1 MTSTAGTAGPENAV
15 GALAPDAVEPRPA
28 RAVQSR
34 TVDVQRRILDA
45 AVEVMLEHGYSGATT
60 VRIQERAGVSR
71 GRLLH
76 HFPSRD
82 ALLIAAA
89 YHLAKARVGEL
100 AADHVWPDDLGERID
115 AVVETMAA
123 TFTQGY
129 FWAAT
134 ELWIAA
140 RTHPSLR
147 EALLPGERD
156 IARAVRS
163 AMDTFFGPEL
173 TTREGY
179 EGMREVLFTSLR
191 GMALTTSFDPREEP
205 TRRHVERLKQLTRTA
220 LL

>member
-1 MTSTAGTAGPENAV
+1 MS
-15 GALAPDAVEPRPA
+15 

-34 TVDVQRRILDA
+34 TIDVQRRILDA
-45 AVEVMLEHGYSGATT
+45 AVEVMLEHGYSGAST

-82 ALLIAAA
+82 ALLIAASH
-89 YHLAKARVGEL
+89 HLARARVGEL
-100 AADHVWPDDLGERID
+100 PSEHSWPADPGERID
-115 AVVETMAA
+115 AVVDTMAG

-140 RTHPSLR
+140 RTHEELR
-147 EALLPGERD
+147 DALLPGERE
-156 IARAVRS
+156 IARAVRL
-163 AMDTFFGPEL
+163 AMDSFFGAEL
-173 TTREGY
+173 AARPGY
-179 EGMREVLFTSLR
+179 EGLREVLFTSLR
-191 GMALTTSFDPREEP
+191 GMALTTSFDPRDEP
-205 TRRHVERLKQLTRTA
+205 TRRHVERLKQLARTV

>member
-1 MTSTAGTAGPENAV
+1 M
-15 GALAPDAVEPRPA
+15 A
-28 RAVQSR
+28 RAVQTR
-34 TVDVQRRILDA
+34 TIDVQRRILDA
-45 AVEVMLEHGYSGATT
+45 AVEVMLEHGYSGAST

-82 ALLIAAA
+82 ALLIAASQ
-89 YHLAKARVGEL
+89 HLARARVGEL
-100 AADHVWPDDLGERID
+100 PSDHSWPGDLGERID
-115 AVVETMAA
+115 AVVDTMAA

-140 RTHPSLR
+140 RTHEEIR
-147 EALLPGERD
+147 EALLPGERE
-156 IARAVRS
+156 IARAVRV
-163 AMDTFFGPEL
+163 AMDGFFGPEL
-173 TTREGY
+173 ASRPGY
-179 EGMREVLFTSLR
+179 EGLREVLFTSLR

-205 TRRHVERLKQLTRTA
+205 TRRHMERLKQLARTV

>member
-1 MTSTAGTAGPENAV
+1 M
-15 GALAPDAVEPRPA
+15 A
-28 RAVQSR
+28 RAIQTR
-34 TVDVQRRILDA
+34 TIDVRRRILDA
-45 AVEVMLEHGYSGATT
+45 AVEVMLEFGYSGSST

-82 ALLIAAA
+82 ALLIAASQ
-89 YHLAKARVGEL
+89 HLARARIGEL
-100 AADHVWPDDLGERID
+100 PSDHHWPADPADRID
-115 AVVETMAA
+115 AVVDVMAR
-123 TFTQGY
+123 TFTQPY

-140 RTHPSLR
+140 RTHEDLR

-156 IARAVRS
+156 IARAVRAAVDS
-163 AMDTFFGPEL
+163 FFGEDLAVRP
-173 TTREGY
+173 GY
-179 EGMREVLFTSLR
+179 EGLREVLFTSLR

-205 TRRHVERLKQLTRTA
+205 TRRHVERLKQLARQV

>member
-1 MTSTAGTAGPENAV
+1 M
-15 GALAPDAVEPRPA
+15 A
-28 RAVQSR
+28 RAVQTR
-34 TVDVQRRILDA
+34 TIDVQRRILDA
-45 AVEVMLEHGYSGATT
+45 AVEVMLEFGYSGAST

-82 ALLIAAA
+82 ALLIAASQ
-89 YHLAKARVGEL
+89 HLARARVGEL
-100 AADHVWPDDLGERID
+100 PSDHPWPVDPGERID
-115 AVVETMAA
+115 AVVDTMAG

-140 RTHPSLR
+140 RTHEDLR

-156 IARAVRS
+156 IARAIRV
-163 AMDTFFGPEL
+163 AMDDFFGPEL
-173 TTREGY
+173 AARPGY
-179 EGMREVLFTSLR
+179 ADLREVLFTSLR
-191 GMALTTSFDPREEP
+191 GMSLTTSFDPREEP
-205 TRRHVERLKQLTRTA
+205 TARHVERLKRLARSV

>member
-1 MTSTAGTAGPENAV
+1 MS
-15 GALAPDAVEPRPA
+15 
-28 RAVQSR
+28 RAVQTR
-34 TVDVQRRILDA
+34 TIDVQRRILDA

-82 ALLIAAA
+82 ALLIAASQ
-89 YHLAKARVGEL
+89 HLARARVGEL
-100 AADHVWPDDLGERID
+100 PSDHTWPTDLGERID
-115 AVVETMAA
+115 AVVDTMAG

-140 RTHPSLR
+140 RTHEDLR

-156 IARAVRS
+156 IARAVRV
-163 AMDTFFGPEL
+163 AMDSFFGEEL
-173 TTREGY
+173 SARPGY
-179 EGMREVLFTSLR
+179 EGLREVLFTSLR

-205 TRRHVERLKQLTRTA
+205 SRRHVERLKQLARTV

>member
-1 MTSTAGTAGPENAV
+1 M
-15 GALAPDAVEPRPA
+15 A
-28 RAVQSR
+28 RATQSR

-45 AVEVMLEHGYSGATT
+45 AVEVMLEHGYSGAST

-82 ALLIAAA
+82 ALLIAASQ
-89 YHLAKARVGEL
+89 HLAKARVGEL
-100 AADHVWPDDLGERID
+100 PADHSWPDDLGERID
-115 AVVETMAA
+115 AVVDTMAG

-140 RTHPSLR
+140 RTHADLR
-147 EALLPGERD
+147 DALLPGERE
-156 IARAVRS
+156 IARAVRV
-163 AMDTFFGPEL
+163 AMDSFFGEEL
-173 TTREGY
+173 AARPGY
-179 EGMREVLFTSLR
+179 DGLREVLFTSLR

-205 TRRHVERLKQLTRTA
+205 TRRHVERLKQLARTV

>member
-1 MTSTAGTAGPENAV
+1 M
-15 GALAPDAVEPRPA
+15 A
-28 RAVQSR
+28 RAVQTR
-34 TVDVQRRILDA
+34 TIDVRRRILDA
-45 AVEVMLEHGYSGATT
+45 AVEVLLEQGYGGATT
-60 VRIQERAGVSR
+60 VQIQERAGVSR

-89 YHLAKARVGEL
+89 QHLARARVGEL
-100 AADHVWPDDLGERID
+100 PSDHTWPHDPGERID
-115 AVVETMAA
+115 AVVDAMAA

-140 RTHPSLR
+140 RTHEELR
-147 EALLPGERD
+147 DALLPGERD
-156 IARAVRS
+156 IARAIRT
-163 AMDTFFGPEL
+163 AMDVFFGEQL
-173 TTREGY
+173 VAREGY
-179 EGMREVLFTSLR
+179 EGLREILFTSLR

-205 TRRHVERLKQLTRTA
+205 TKRHVERLKQLARTV

>member
-1 MTSTAGTAGPENAV
+1 MPPTPTAASPSPE
-15 GALAPDAVEPRPA
+15 GGPA
-28 RAVQSR
+28 RRALQSR

-45 AVEVMLEHGYSGATT
+45 AVEVMLEQGYSGAST
-60 VRIQERAGVSR
+60 VQIQERAGVSR

-89 YHLAKARVGEL
+89 QHVARARVGEL
-100 AADHVWPDDLGERID
+100 PAEESWPTDPGTRID
-115 AVVETMAA
+115 AIVERMAL

-140 RTHPSLR
+140 RTHTELR
-147 EALLPGERD
+147 DALLPGERE
-156 IARAVRS
+156 IARAIRI
-163 AMDTFFGPEL
+163 AMDGFFGPDL
-173 TTREGY
+173 CARDGY
-179 EGMREVLFTSLR
+179 EDVREVLFTSLR

-205 TRRHVERLKQLTRTA
+205 TRRHVERLKRLARSV

>member
-1 MTSTAGTAGPENAV
+1 MS
-15 GALAPDAVEPRPA
+15 

-34 TVDVQRRILDA
+34 TIDVQRRILDA
-45 AVEVMLEHGYSGATT
+45 AVEVMLEQGYSGAST

-82 ALLIAAA
+82 ALLIAASQ
-89 YHLAKARVGEL
+89 HLARARVGEL
-100 AADHVWPDDLGERID
+100 PSGHSWPADPGERID
-115 AVVETMAA
+115 AVVETMAG
-123 TFTQGY
+123 TFTQPY

-140 RTHPSLR
+140 RTHEDLR
-147 EALLPGERD
+147 EALLPGERE
-156 IARAVRS
+156 IARAVRV
-163 AMDTFFGPEL
+163 AMDSFFGEEL
-173 TTREGY
+173 CARPGY
-179 EGMREVLFTSLR
+179 EGLREVLFTSLR

-205 TRRHVERLKQLTRTA
+205 TRRHVERLKQLARTV

>member
-1 MTSTAGTAGPENAV
+1 MS
-15 GALAPDAVEPRPA
+15 

-34 TVDVQRRILDA
+34 SIDVQRRILDA
-45 AVEVMLEHGYSGATT
+45 AVEVMLEHGYSGAST

-82 ALLIAAA
+82 ALLIAASQ
-89 YHLAKARVGEL
+89 HLARARVGEL
-100 AADHVWPDDLGERID
+100 PSDHSWPSDPGERID
-115 AVVETMAA
+115 AVVDTMAG
-123 TFTQGY
+123 TFTQPY

-140 RTHPSLR
+140 RTHEELR
-147 EALLPGERD
+147 DALLPGERD
-156 IARAVRS
+156 IARAVRV
-163 AMDTFFGPEL
+163 AMDSFFGEEL
-173 TTREGY
+173 ASRPGY
-179 EGMREVLFTSLR
+179 EGLREVLFTSLR

-205 TRRHVERLKQLTRTA
+205 TRRHVERLKQLARTV

>member
-1 MTSTAGTAGPENAV
+1 M
-15 GALAPDAVEPRPA
+15 A
-28 RAVQSR
+28 RAIQTR
-34 TVDVQRRILDA
+34 TIDVRRRILDA
-45 AVEVMLEHGYSGATT
+45 AVEVMLEFGYSGSST

-82 ALLIAAA
+82 ALLIAASQ
-89 YHLAKARVGEL
+89 HLARARIGEL
-100 AADHVWPDDLGERID
+100 PSDHCWPADPAERID
-115 AVVETMAA
+115 AVVDVMAR
-123 TFTQGY
+123 TFTQPY

-140 RTHPSLR
+140 RTHEDLR

-156 IARAVRS
+156 IARAVRAAVDS
-163 AMDTFFGPEL
+163 FFGEDLAVRP
-173 TTREGY
+173 GY
-179 EGMREVLFTSLR
+179 EGLREVLVTSLR

-205 TRRHVERLKQLTRTA
+205 TRRHVERLKQLARQV

>member
-1 MTSTAGTAGPENAV
+1 MS
-15 GALAPDAVEPRPA
+15 

-34 TVDVQRRILDA
+34 TIDVQRRILDA
-45 AVEVMLEHGYSGATT
+45 AVEVMLEHGYSGAST

-82 ALLIAAA
+82 ALLIAASQ
-89 YHLAKARVGEL
+89 HLARARIGEL
-100 AADHVWPDDLGERID
+100 PSDHSWPADLGERID
-115 AVVETMAA
+115 AVVDTMAA

-140 RTHPSLR
+140 RTHEDLR
-147 EALLPGERD
+147 EALLPGERG
-156 IARAVRS
+156 IARAIRV
-163 AMDTFFGPEL
+163 AMDGFFGPEL
-173 TTREGY
+173 AARPGY
-179 EGMREVLFTSLR
+179 EGLREVLFTSLR
-191 GMALTTSFDPREEP
+191 GMALTTSFDPRDEP
-205 TRRHVERLKQLTRTA
+205 TRRHVERLKQLARTV

>member
-1 MTSTAGTAGPENAV
+1 MADSGG
-15 GALAPDAVEPRPA
+15 

-34 TVDVQRRILDA
+34 TLDVQRRILNA
-45 AVEVMLEHGYSGATT
+45 AVEVMLEFGYSGAST

-89 YHLAKARVGEL
+89 QHLAQARIDEL
-100 AADHVWPDDLGERID
+100 PRDHVWPTDPSERID
-115 AVVETMAA
+115 SIVDAMAA
-123 TFTQGY
+123 TFRQGY

-140 RTHPSLR
+140 RTHEDLR

-156 IARAVRS
+156 IWRGIRA
-163 AMDTFFGPEL
+163 AMDEFFGPEL
-173 TTREGY
+173 NSHPGY
-179 EGMREVLFTSLR
+179 EGLRDVLFTSLR

-205 TRRHVERLKQLTRTA
+205 TRRHIERLKQLA
-220 LL
+220 KAVLL